1 MELLL
6 GGQFDSVWRC
16 ECVGW
21 WNVCVEVGLL
31 DDRTVF
37 SGDPHSPPV
46 TFGVNET
53 VKTVTTKALNDIMV
67 SPLIFTDFS
76 KLV

>member
-1 MELLL
+1 MLL
-6 GGQFDSVWRC
+6 GVSLILYGGVNVLGGGMCVWRW
-16 ECVGW
+16 GFW
-21 WNVCVEVGLL
+21 TTG
-31 DDRTVF
+31 TVF